1 MTITEHDTH
10 SLRRWNIWLVVLH
23 AAQGIAILALATAF
37 TLPVIIPFMS
47 GPPGSPIG
55 GFEPVWELPLA
66 TFVAI
71 FLFLAAL
78 DHLICAL
85 PGTNA
90 RYIRNL
96 ERGTNPFRW
105 WEYSVSASLMMVL
118 IAMIT
123 GVADLSALIA
133 IFGANAAMI
142 LFGLAMEQRNPVGTE
157 RVDWRP
163 FIYGCV
169 VGAFPWIAVGV
180 VLVRTQ
186 MENGVPGFVYGIYFS
201 LLVLFFSFALNMW
214 AHYARKGRFASV
226 VSSERADLV
235 LSLVAKSLLAWQ
247 VFASALSG

>member
-1 MTITEHDTH
+1 
-10 SLRRWNIWLVVLH
+10 VVLH

-37 TLPVIIPFMS
+37 TLPVIIPHMS
-47 GPPGSPIG
+47 GPPGSPLA

-66 TFVAI
+66 IFVAI
-71 FLFLAAL
+71 FLFLAA
-78 DHLICAL
+78 
-85 PGTNA
+85 
-90 RYIRNL
+90 
-96 ERGTNPFRW
+96 PFRW

-123 GVADLSALIA
+123 GIADLSALIA

-142 LFGLAMEQRNPVGTE
+142 LFGLVMEQRNPVGTE

-163 FIYGCV
+163 FIYGCII
-169 VGAFPWIAVGV
+169 GAFPWIAITV
-180 VLVRTQ
+180 VLVRSQITV
-186 MENGVPGFVYGIYFS
+186 GVPGFVYGIYFS

-226 VSSERADLV
+226 VSSERAYLV